1 MDLKD
6 IQIWIW
12 IQIDTNTSMNFET
25 IMKIAILNKNR
36 LGGLVENIEDMYFKN
51 SILRRQFSPESPI
64 VSENKSGC
72 GDQRGALLLLTVG
85 QWHRHLDLEIGD
97 HNDEVG
103 DDSDDDDDVNID
115 YHDLQPQPE
124 HHVGDQDC
132 THPQ

>member
-85 QWHRHLDLEIGD
+85 QWHRHLDLVEIAMMRLVRTAMMMMMLTLIIMIF
-97 HNDEVG
+97 NL
-103 DDSDDDDDVNID
+103 SKS
-115 YHDLQPQPE
+115 
-124 HHVGDQDC
+124 
-132 THPQ
+132 TM

>member
-85 QWHRHLDLEIGD
+85 QWHRHLDLVEIAMMRLVRTAMMMMLTLIIMIF
-97 HNDEVG
+97 NL
-103 DDSDDDDDVNID
+103 S
-115 YHDLQPQPE
+115 QS
-124 HHVGDQDC
+124 
-132 THPQ
+132 TM

>member
-25 IMKIAILNKNR
+25 IMKIAILNKNK

-85 QWHRHLDLEIGD
+85 QWHRHLDLVEIAMMRLVRTAMMMMLTLIIMIF
-97 HNDEVG
+97 NL
-103 DDSDDDDDVNID
+103 S
-115 YHDLQPQPE
+115 QS
-124 HHVGDQDC
+124 
-132 THPQ
+132 TM

>member
-85 QWHRHLDLEIGD
+85 QWHRHLDLVEIAMMRLVRTAMMMMLTLIIMIF
-97 HNDEVG
+97 NL
-103 DDSDDDDDVNID
+103 SKS
-115 YHDLQPQPE
+115 
-124 HHVGDQDC
+124 
-132 THPQ
+132 TM

>member
-51 SILRRQFSPESPI
+51 FILRRQCSPESPI

-72 GDQRGALLLLTVG
+72 GDQRGDFLLLTVG
-85 QWHRHLDLEIGD
+85 QWHRHLDLVEIAMMRLVRTAMMMMLTLIIMIF
-97 HNDEVG
+97 NL
-103 DDSDDDDDVNID
+103 SKS
-115 YHDLQPQPE
+115 
-124 HHVGDQDC
+124 
-132 THPQ
+132 TM

>member
-72 GDQRGALLLLTVG
+72 GDQRGAFLLLTVG
-85 QWHRHLDLEIGD
+85 QWHRHLDLVEIAMMRLVRTAMMMMLTLIIMIF
-97 HNDEVG
+97 NL
-103 DDSDDDDDVNID
+103 S
-115 YHDLQPQPE
+115 QS
-124 HHVGDQDC
+124 
-132 THPQ
+132 TM